1 MPCAMPCPVP
11 PPAGDP
17 AALFAPGAPPPPEPV
32 VLRGIARYWPVV
44 QAAGAGPGA
53 VLALLRSHA
62 GPRPIDLAQ
71 LPGSEQGRFHYA
83 PDLRSFNFA
92 RRSASLGELLDRIE
106 AEWQAPTG
114 AAIAAQGVIAREAAP
129 SFAQSHPLPLLP
141 GPGEARLWIGTRAQV
156 AAHSDPAPNLA
167 YCAAGR
173 RRFTLYPPEQVG
185 NLYMGPFDPTPAGTP
200 IALTDPLNPDFDRY
214 PRFAAACAAA
224 WIAELEP
231 GDAVYVPYGWFHHVE
246 ALDPVS
252 MLVNY
257 WWPAPAMTPAS
268 AWDAMLHGMLALRPL
283 SPEARRHWAAMFAHY
298 VFEADGPAG
307 AHLPPHARGV
317 LDARNPA
324 DLAAMQ
330 RMLIASLT
338 RKP

>member
-1 MPCAMPCPVP
+1 M
-11 PPAGDP
+11 
-17 AALFAPGAPPPPEPV
+17 FAPGAPPPAEPL
-32 VLRGIARYWPVV
+32 VLRGIVRHWPVV
-44 QAAGAGPGA
+44 QAASEGPGA
-53 VLALLRSHA
+53 VLALLR
-62 GPRPIDLAQ
+62 GYGGAQ
-71 LPGSEQGRFHYA
+71 ELDFAILPPAQQGRFHYA
-83 PDLRSFNFA
+83 PDLRGFNFA
-92 RRSASLGELLDRIE
+92 RNSASLGELLNRIE
-106 AEWQAPTG
+106 AEWHSPTG
-114 AAIAAQGVIAREAAP
+114 AAIAAQGVIAREVTPA
-129 SFAQSHPLPLLP
+129 FAQSHPLPLLP

-167 YCAAGR
+167 YCTAGR

-200 IALTDPLNPDFDRY
+200 IAMTDPLHPDPARY
-214 PRFAAACAAA
+214 PRFAAACEAA

-283 SPEARRHWAAMFAHY
+283 SAEARRHWAAMFAHY

-307 AHLPPHARGV
+307 EHLPPPARGV
-317 LDARNPA
+317 LGARGAA

-338 RKP
+338 RRP